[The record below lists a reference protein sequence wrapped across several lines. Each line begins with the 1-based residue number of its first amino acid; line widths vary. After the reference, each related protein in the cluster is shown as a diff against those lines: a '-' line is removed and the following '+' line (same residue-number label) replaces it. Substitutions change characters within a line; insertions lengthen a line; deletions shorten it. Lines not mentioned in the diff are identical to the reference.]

1 MDVYFIVTQL
11 ISGFTMATLLF
22 LVASGL
28 TLIFGVGNIFNFAHG
43 SFYMIGAYF
52 GYQLVSVWKVNFW
65 IALVA
70 AGAGAGVVGMAAEY
84 LFLRRIYGRA
94 QEGGFQILL
103 TYCLILIFDDLVKL
117 VWGTEYKSISKPAG
131 FEGALHWGEIAIP
144 TYNFAI
150 IFIGLVVVLA
160 AWWILSRTR
169 AGRIAR
175 ASAVDREML
184 GSLGVNVP
192 LTLTVVFGLATAL
205 GGMTGALAAPLRSV
219 TPGAGI
225 EVIIDSL
232 IVVVLG
238 GMGNFWGA
246 WMGAM
251 LLGEVN
257 AFAVA
262 FVPEW
267 ATLFSYLVM
276 VVTLIFKP
284 EGLFAPTRLRKA

>member
-1 MDVYFIVTQL
+1 MDFNFILTQL
-11 ISGFTMATLLF
+11 ISGFTLATLLF

-52 GYQLVSVWKVNFW
+52 GYQLVAVWKVNFW
-65 IALVA
+65 IALAA
-70 AGAGAGVVGMAAEY
+70 AGVGAGLVGAAAEF

-117 VWGTEYKSISKPAG
+117 IWGTEYKSVSKPSG
-131 FEGALHWGEIAIP
+131 FEGALNVGDIPIP

-150 IFIGLVVVLA
+150 IVIGLVVVLA
-160 AWWILSRTR
+160 AWWLLSRTR
-169 AGRIAR
+169 PGRIAR

-246 WMGAM
+246 WLGAV

-262 FVPEW
+262 YVPEW

-284 EGLFAPTRLRKA
+284 EGLFAPSRLRKV

>member
-1 MDVYFIVTQL
+1 
-11 ISGFTMATLLF
+11 
-22 LVASGL
+22 VA
-28 TLIFGVGNIFNFAHG
+28 
-43 SFYMIGAYF
+43 
-52 GYQLVSVWKVNFW
+52 VWKVNFW

-70 AGAGAGVVGMAAEY
+70 AGAGAGLVGAGAEF

-117 VWGTEYKSISKPAG
+117 IWGTEYKSVSKPPG
-131 FEGALHWGEIAIP
+131 FEGALRMGDIPIP

-150 IFIGLVVVLA
+150 IVIGLVVVLA
-160 AWWILSRTR
+160 AWWILSKTR
-169 AGRIAR
+169 PGRIAR

-184 GSLGVNVP
+184 GSLGINVP

-238 GMGNFWGA
+238 GMSNFWGA
-246 WMGAM
+246 WLGAV

-262 FVPEW
+262 YVPEW

-284 EGLFAPTRLRKA
+284 EGLFAPSRLRKV

>member
-1 MDVYFIVTQL
+1 MDFSFVVTQL
-11 ISGFTMATLLF
+11 ISGLTLATLLF
-22 LVASGL
+22 LNASGL

-52 GYQLVSVWKVNFW
+52 GYQLVSAWKMNFW
-65 IALVA
+65 VALIA
-70 AGAGAGVVGMAAEY
+70 AGAGAGVVGAMAEF

-94 QEGGFQILL
+94 HEGGLQILL
-103 TYCLILIFDDLVKL
+103 TYCLILIFDDVVKM
-117 VWGTEYKSISKPAG
+117 VWGTEYKSIAKPAG
-131 FEGALHWGEIAIP
+131 FLGALQVGDIFVP
-144 TYNFAI
+144 TYNLAI
-150 IFIGLVVVLA
+150 IVVGLMVVVA
-160 AWWILSRTR
+160 AWWILTRTR

-175 ASAVDREML
+175 ASAVDREVL
-184 GSLGVNVP
+184 GSLGINVP

-225 EVIIDSL
+225 EIIIDSL

-246 WMGAM
+246 WFGAI

-262 FVPEW
+262 FVSEW
-267 ATLFSYLVM
+267 ATLFSYIVM
-276 VVTLIFKP
+276 ALTLIFRP
-284 EGLFAPTRLRKA
+284 EGLFAPSRLRKV

>member
-1 MDVYFIVTQL
+1 MDFNFIVTQL

-28 TLIFGVGNIFNFAHG
+28 TLIFGVGKIFNFAHG

-52 GYQLVSVWKVNFW
+52 GYQLVSIWKINFW
-65 IALVA
+65 VALVA
-70 AGAGAGVVGMAAEY
+70 AGAGAGLVGAAAEL

-117 VWGTEYKSISKPAG
+117 IWGTEYKSIPKPTG
-131 FEGALHWGEIAIP
+131 FEGAWRLGEIAVP

-150 IFIGLVVVLA
+150 IAIGLIVVVA
-160 AWWILSRTR
+160 AWWILTRTR
-169 AGRIAR
+169 PGRVTR

-246 WMGAM
+246 WLGAM

-276 VVTLIFKP
+276 VVALIFKP
-284 EGLFAPTRLRKA
+284 EGLFATTRLRKV

>member
-1 MDVYFIVTQL
+1 
-11 ISGFTMATLLF
+11 
-22 LVASGL
+22 
-28 TLIFGVGNIFNFAHG
+28 
-43 SFYMIGAYF
+43 
-52 GYQLVSVWKVNFW
+52 
-65 IALVA
+65 
-70 AGAGAGVVGMAAEY
+70 
-84 LFLRRIYGRA
+84 
-94 QEGGFQILL
+94 
-103 TYCLILIFDDLVKL
+103 LILIFDDLVKL
-117 VWGTEYKSISKPAG
+117 IWGTEYKSISKPSG
-131 FEGALHWGEIAIP
+131 FTGAVQLGDILIP

-150 IFIGLVVVLA
+150 IAIGLVVVVA
-160 AWWILSRTR
+160 AWWILAKTR
-169 AGRIAR
+169 PGRIAR

-192 LTLTVVFGLATAL
+192 LVLTVVFGLATAL

-246 WMGAM
+246 WLGSM

-262 FVPEW
+262 YLPAW
-267 ATLFSYLVM
+267 STLFSYLVM
-276 VVTLIFKP
+276 VVTLIFRP
-284 EGLFAPTRLRKA
+284 EGLFAPTRLRKV

>member
-1 MDVYFIVTQL
+1 MDFHFIVTQL

-28 TLIFGVGNIFNFAHG
+28 TLIFGVGKIFNFAHG

-52 GYQLVSVWKVNFW
+52 GYQLVSVWKINFW
-65 IALVA
+65 VALVA
-70 AGAGAGVVGMAAEY
+70 AGAGAGLVGAGAEF

-117 VWGTEYKSISKPAG
+117 IWGTEYKSIPKPPG
-131 FEGALHWGEIAIP
+131 FEGALRLGDIAVP

-150 IFIGLVVVLA
+150 ISIGLIVVVA
-160 AWWILSRTR
+160 AWWILSKTR
-169 AGRIAR
+169 PGRVTR

-192 LTLTVVFGLATAL
+192 LTLTIVFGLATAL

-246 WMGAM
+246 WLGAM

-262 FVPEW
+262 FLPEW

-276 VVTLIFKP
+276 VVALIFKP
-284 EGLFAPTRLRKA
+284 EGLFATTRLRKV

>member
-1 MDVYFIVTQL
+1 MDFSFVITQL

-52 GYQLVSVWKVNFW
+52 GYQLVSIWKVNFW

-70 AGAGAGVVGMAAEY
+70 AGAAAGGVGAAAEF
-84 LFLRRIYGRA
+84 LFLRRIYGRT

-103 TYCLILIFDDLVKL
+103 TYCLILIFDDLVKMI
-117 VWGTEYKSISKPAG
+117 WGTEYKSVPKPPG
-131 FEGALHWGEIAIP
+131 FQGALQIGDIFIP
-144 TYNFAI
+144 TYNLAI
-150 IFIGLVVVLA
+150 IVIGLIVVVA

-192 LTLTVVFGLATAL
+192 LTLTIVFGLATAL

-238 GMGNFWGA
+238 GMSNFWGA
-246 WMGAM
+246 WFGAI

-262 FVPEW
+262 FVPAW
-267 ATLFSYLVM
+267 STLFSYLVM
-276 VVTLIFKP
+276 VCTLIFRP
-284 EGLFAPTRLRKA
+284 EGLFAPSRVRKA

>member
-65 IALVA
+65 MALVA
-70 AGAGAGVVGMAAEY
+70 AGAGAGVVGMAAEF

-117 VWGTEYKSISKPAG
+117 VWGTEYKSISKPPG
-131 FEGALHWGEIAIP
+131 FEGALHWGDISIP

-192 LTLTVVFGLATAL
+192 LTLTIVFGLATAL